1 MGVSAVIGR
10 ALAQNSSDSRC
21 AFGCDWFG
29 VLPCLLIFALGWLS
43 FVGFLTSP
51 VVKILGALW
60 VVLCT
65 YDTLLSQVIPESWGQ
80 RFPKAR
86 EIVFMTSGWLPFW
99 GWLLIL
105 AAGIVLASFEY
116 AHRRAPHPVAEPTV
130 TSAPLSRRNWLP
142 EISGALI
149 LLLLTTGSSY
159 WLTFRAR
166 IQKLLTSPQAQS
178 GPSSRGFNTIGEVA
192 TNNRPS
198 SPAARRTKRHCERQ
212 DWISR
217 KPFVFH
223 GNLRR
228 QYEDYISNTD
238 NFDIAFNVCRNAG
251 IVRSRMLH
259 HQS

>member
-1 MGVSAVIGR
+1 MPLDLRSRLAVIR
-10 ALAQNSSDSRC
+10 RILDR
-21 AFGCDWFG
+21 
-29 VLPCLLIFALGWLS
+29 
-43 FVGFLTSP
+43 P

-149 LLLLTTGSSY
+149 LLLLTTEVLLAYLSGSHPKITDVASGANDHPHAASIQSEKSPQTTDP
-159 WLTFRAR
+159 LPPQHEEQSAIASAR
-166 IQKLLTSPQAQS
+166 IGFLGS
-178 GPSSRGFNTIGEVA
+178 PSSFTVIYEDNMKIISVTPITSILHSTFVVMPGSFEVNA
-192 TNNRPS
+192 PS
-198 SPAARRTKRHCERQ
+198 PKLTGRLIWTC
-212 DWISR
+212 
-217 KPFVFH
+217 
-223 GNLRR
+223 LRR
-228 QYEDYISNTD
+228 
-238 NFDIAFNVCRNAG
+238 
-251 IVRSRMLH
+251 
-259 HQS
+259 